1 MSAGERREVGEGDR
15 RVARPLRNRETP
27 LDRSGRPGW
36 LKVRVR
42 ATPELDA
49 VKRTVRERGL
59 NTVCFSAACPNLNE
73 CWSRGT
79 ATFMIGGSR
88 CTRRGGFCDVKTAR
102 PDALDASEP
111 QRVAEAVEK
120 LGLRFAVVTQVARDD
135 LAGGGAAQMAATVRA
150 IRARCPGVGVEVLI
164 ADYKGDEAALRQVL
178 GSDPDVLNH
187 NLETV
192 ERLQRKIRPAAGYA
206 RSLGVLRRAAELRP
220 DIPTKS
226 GLILGMG
233 ERKEEIDAALRDLRA
248 AGVTLL
254 TLGQYLR
261 PSEEHLPLDRW
272 VTPAEFD
279 AWRDRALGLGFRE
292 VASGP
297 LVRSSYHAE
306 KSAKRSGAR

>member
-1 MSAGERREVGEGDR
+1 VSAPSESDDR
-15 RVARPLRNRETP
+15 RVARPVVNRETP
-27 LDRSGRPGW
+27 LARSGRPDW

-42 ATPELDA
+42 HTPELEA
-49 VKRTVRERGL
+49 VRRTVVEQRL

-88 CTRRGGFCDVKTAR
+88 CTRRCGFCDVTTGR
-102 PDALDASEP
+102 PDPLDPDEP
-111 QRVAEAVEK
+111 ARVAEAVAA

-135 LAGGGAAQMAATVRA
+135 LADGLASQMATTVRA

-164 ADYKGDEAALRQVL
+164 ADYQGDEGALRRVL
-178 GSDPDVLNH
+178 DASPDVLNH

-192 ERLQRKIRPAAGYA
+192 ERLQRKVRPAASYE
-206 RSLGVLRRAAELRP
+206 RSLFVLRRAGELRP
-220 DIPTKS
+220 DLRTKS

-233 ERKEEIDAALRDLRA
+233 EREAEIEQALQDLRA

-261 PSEEHLPLDRW
+261 PSPDHLPLDRW

-279 AWRDRALGLGFRE
+279 AWRERALGLGFRD

-306 KSAKRSGAR
+306 SLAGS

>member
-88 CTRRGGFCDVKTAR
+88 CTRRCGFCDVKTAR

-111 QRVAEAVEK
+111 QRVAEAVET

-135 LAGGGAAQMAATVRA
+135 LADGGAAQMAAAVRA

-164 ADYKGDEAALRQVL
+164 AV
-178 GSDPDVLNH
+178 
-187 NLETV
+187 
-192 ERLQRKIRPAAGYA
+192 
-206 RSLGVLRRAAELRP
+206 
-220 DIPTKS
+220 
-226 GLILGMG
+226 
-233 ERKEEIDAALRDLRA
+233 
-248 AGVTLL
+248 
-254 TLGQYLR
+254 
-261 PSEEHLPLDRW
+261 
-272 VTPAEFD
+272 
-279 AWRDRALGLGFRE
+279 
-292 VASGP
+292 
-297 LVRSSYHAE
+297 
-306 KSAKRSGAR
+306 